1 MGLINKLKG
10 LIGSKEDKILKQIS
24 SKKFEEL
31 YQIWCCKNTP
41 QKIILKENARLS
53 SDTYKAIKE
62 RFSHLEIDVIII
74 PWCFDI
80 IAIDNKVV
88 IKCRD

>member
-1 MGLINKLKG
+1 MGLINKLKK
-10 LIGSKEDKILKQIS
+10 LIGTKEDKLKDLVDS
-24 SKKFEEL
+24 DKFEVVDYL
-31 YQIWCCKNTP
+31 P
-41 QKIILKENARLS
+41 QQIILKEKARLTK
-53 SDTYKAIKE
+53 DTYNSIKE
-62 RFSHLEIDVIII
+62 RFSELETNIIII